1 MNHKLDQQNDIS
13 LAPEKL
19 RLSSDTLDNSSIKRH
34 LAIKQN
40 ILNSIDKIRKNKKCA
55 DLNAITDYI
64 LKNRDVKFRSRIY

>member
-34 LAIKQN
+34 LAIK
-40 ILNSIDKIRKNKKCA
+40 
-55 DLNAITDYI
+55 
-64 LKNRDVKFRSRIY
+64 